1 MDDIIAIA
9 RQMRS
14 RSMAKTLAGT
24 CKEILG
30 NFFWGNFN
38 FSAVLLVS
46 ILVYYEFYDQL
57 INNAIF

>member
-1 MDDIIAIA
+1 MDDIINIA

-30 NFFWGNFN
+30 MMMNLQMFLAFH
-38 FSAVLLVS
+38 V
-46 ILVYYEFYDQL
+46 
-57 INNAIF
+57 IFR

>member
-9 RQMRS
+9 RQMRP

-30 NFFWGNFN
+30 NFSIFI
-38 FSAVLLVS
+38 SVLLAL
-46 ILVYYEFYDQL
+46 ILVY
-57 INNAIF
+57 